1 MKRRLGGVGVM
12 LLVGVLLSGAFT
24 PDDFVLDSGEDLI
37 DLCTV
42 DENNPTSEAAI
53 NFCIGF
59 AVGTYRMLVDFTKQD
74 PVVCLPKNPPSRTK
88 AVQMFVAWAKQH
100 PQYYKDAPEDMLARF
115 IVQQWP
121 CPK

>member
-42 DENNPTSEAAI
+42 DQNDPNSQAAI
-53 NFCIGF
+53 NFCLGF
-59 AVGTYRMLVDFTKQD
+59 AVGTYRTLVAFTKQN
-74 PVVCLPKNPPSRTK
+74 PVVCLPKNAPSRTE
-88 AVQMFVAWAKQH
+88 AVRMFIAWAQQNR
-100 PQYYKDAPEDMLARF
+100 QYHKDAPEDMVARF